1 MPEIERL
8 AGFITKVKGKDV
20 YSPPLP
26 DWSLSYVEID
36 DDMPELR
43 RLLMAARARIVKVT
57 DQRIYFEG

>member
-1 MPEIERL
+1 MEEIERYH
-8 AGFITKVKGKDV
+8 GSIIKVKGKLV

-43 RLLMAARARIVKVT
+43 HLLTSARARIVKVT
-57 DQRIYFEG
+57 DERIYFED